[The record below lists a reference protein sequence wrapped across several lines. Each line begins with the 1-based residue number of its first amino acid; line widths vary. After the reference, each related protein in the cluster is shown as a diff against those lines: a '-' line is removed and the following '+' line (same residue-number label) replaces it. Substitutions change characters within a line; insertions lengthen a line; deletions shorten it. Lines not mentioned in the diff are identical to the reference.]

1 MPPKMPT
8 EFASATQDT
17 FPTTEHAWNAPQPVP
32 PAHQPPIAIP
42 APKTKT
48 LEALLRMAVH
58 VWTASMM
65 MESTPCARHAVWSA
79 APAQGPP
86 STA

>member
-1 MPPKMPT
+1 MLQKIPT
-8 EFASATQDT
+8 EFANAMRDTSPAT
-17 FPTTEHAWNAPQPVP
+17 ENAWNAPQPVP
-32 PAHQPPIAIP
+32 PAHQPPTAIP
-42 APKTKT
+42 ASKTKT
-48 LEALLRMAVH
+48 PEALPRMAVH

-65 MESTPCARHAVWSA
+65 MESMLCAQHAVWSA

>member
-1 MPPKMPT
+1 MPQKMPT
-8 EFASATQDT
+8 EFANVTQDT
-17 FPTTEHAWNAPQPVP
+17 SPTTENVWNAPQPVP
-32 PAHQPPIAIP
+32 PAHQPPTAIP
-42 APKTKT
+42 ASKTKT

-65 MESTPCARHAVWSA
+65 MESTPCAQHAVWSA
-79 APAQGPP
+79 APAQGPS